1 VRKFAAVLQ
10 GHGVRYWYS
19 EKHIVGAQQWH
30 DEIGRALH
38 RCDWFAVVLSPAAV
52 ASRWVKRELLY
63 ALNHSRYEGRI
74 VPIVLKPCDSEKLSW
89 TLDNFQRVDFSSGFD
104 EGCHQLLRVW
114 GIRREVSAVRDRGAK
129 RRCDGRA
136 ENPQSGRRR

>member
-1 VRKFAAVLQ
+1 VPKPRELFLSHANTDRNFVRKLAEVLQ
-10 GHGVRYWYS
+10 GRGVRYWYS

-52 ASRWVKRELLY
+52 ASTWVKRELLY
-63 ALNHSRYEGRI
+63 ALDHSRYEGRI

-89 TLDNFQRVDFSSGFD
+89 TLDTFQRVDFSSGF
-104 EGCHQLLRVW
+104 
-114 GIRREVSAVRDRGAK
+114 
-129 RRCDGRA
+129 
-136 ENPQSGRRR
+136 